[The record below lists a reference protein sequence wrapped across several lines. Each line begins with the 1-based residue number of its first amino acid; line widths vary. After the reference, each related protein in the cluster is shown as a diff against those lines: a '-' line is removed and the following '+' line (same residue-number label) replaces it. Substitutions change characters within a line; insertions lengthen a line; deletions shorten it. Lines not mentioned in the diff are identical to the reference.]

1 MAKLSSHIAHIISS
15 FYHTLLKLHAIPDFC
30 LSRKKNKKT
39 GKVYLYKQEST
50 SKGRKQTKIKAADEA
65 HYLALYSER
74 QKLKARL
81 RELKAKYKKL
91 SFHDRRD
98 VRYALACFW
107 HAMDLGV
114 GKAIEKN
121 TYLDGTTRDSKSE
134 LIFSLLF
141 DLLGIQYTHN
151 YPLYAQ
157 GRTYWVDFYFPD
169 SQDFH
174 EHMGM
179 LDDEQYAQNQKR
191 KLEDYAAEGIQEKK
205 NLLIT
210 KEHYVTDSHDPEK
223 KRACIDLREIVL
235 QLISFGKVAPQK
247 AFHLLFPDKPLPKI

>member
-1 MAKLSSHIAHIISS
+1 MNRTLVCCAAMSLFCSLMLAGCKTQSSAPAPREPLPVDIVA
-15 FYHTLLKLHAIPDFC
+15 
-30 LSRKKNKKT
+30 
-39 GKVYLYKQEST
+39 V
-50 SKGRKQTKIKAADEA
+50 KAADEA

-81 RELKAKYKKL
+81 RELKAQCKTL
-91 SFHDRRD
+91 SFKDRRD

-107 HAMDLGV
+107 HAEEV
-114 GKAIEKN
+114 GIGKIIEKN
-121 TYLDGTTRDSKSE
+121 MFLDGTTRDSKSE

-247 AFHLLFPDKPLPKI
+247 AFRLLFPDKPLPQL

>member
-1 MAKLSSHIAHIISS
+1 M
-15 FYHTLLKLHAIPDFC
+15 
-30 LSRKKNKKT
+30 
-39 GKVYLYKQEST
+39 YLYKQEST

-74 QKLKARL
+74 QKLKTRL

-98 VRYALACFW
+98 VRYALACFQY
-107 HAMDLGV
+107 AEEAGI
-114 GKAIEKN
+114 GKIIEKN
-121 TYLDGTTRDSKSE
+121 MFLDGTTRDSKSE

-157 GRTYWVDFYFPD
+157 GHTYWVDFYFPD

-210 KEHYVTDSHDPEK
+210 KEHYVADSHDPEK

-247 AFHLLFPDKPLPKI
+247 AFRLLFPDKPLPKI

>member
-1 MAKLSSHIAHIISS
+1 MTKLSSHIVYIISS
-15 FYHTLLKLHAIPDFC
+15 FYHTLHDLRDIPDFC

-50 SKGRKQTKIKAADEA
+50 SKGRKQTKIKASEEED
-65 HYLALYSER
+65 YLKMYAER
-74 QKLKARL
+74 QTLKERLKKLKSQ
-81 RELKAKYKKL
+81 YKKL

-98 VRYALACFW
+98 VRYALACFQ
-107 HAMDLGV
+107 HAEEV
-114 GKAIEKN
+114 GIGKIIEKN
-121 TYLDGTTRDSKSE
+121 TFLDGTTRDSKSE

-141 DLLGIQYTHN
+141 EMLGIQYTHN
-151 YPLYAQ
+151 YPILAQ
-157 GRTYWVDFYFPD
+157 GHPYMIDFYFPE

-179 LDDEQYAQNQKR
+179 LDDEQYAQSQKR
-191 KLEDYAAEGIQEKK
+191 KLEDYAAEGIQKKK

-210 KEHYVTDSHDPEK
+210 TEHYVTDSRDPEK

>member
-15 FYHTLLKLHAIPDFC
+15 FYHTLLELHAIPDFC

-65 HYLALYSER
+65 DYLELYSER

-81 RELKAKYKKL
+81 KELKTKYKTL
-91 SFHDRRD
+91 SFQERRD
-98 VRYALACFW
+98 VRYALACFDY
-107 HAMDLGV
+107 ALDLGV
-114 GKAIEKN
+114 GKVIEKN

-134 LIFSLLF
+134 IILSLLF

-151 YPLYAQ
+151 YPIWAQ
-157 GRTYWVDFYFPD
+157 GRPYMIDFYFPD

-210 KEHYVTDSHDPEK
+210 KEHFTTNSRNPEK

-235 QLISFGKVAPQK
+235 QLISFGKIAPQK
-247 AFHLLFPDKPLPKI
+247 AFRILFPDKPLPKI

>member
-1 MAKLSSHIAHIISS
+1 MAKLFSLNAHIISS
-15 FYHTLLKLHAIPDFC
+15 FYHTLLELHAIPEFC

-65 HYLALYSER
+65 DYLELYSER
-74 QKLKARL
+74 QKLKTRL
-81 RELKAKYKKL
+81 RELKAQYKKL

-98 VRYALACFW
+98 VRYALACFDY
-107 HAMDLGV
+107 ALDLGV
-114 GKAIEKN
+114 GKIIEKN

-134 LIFSLLF
+134 IILSLLF

-151 YPLYAQ
+151 YSLCAQ
-157 GRTYWVDFYFPD
+157 GHPYMVDFYFPD

-210 KEHYVTDSHDPEK
+210 KEHFTTNSRDPEK

-235 QLISFGKVAPQK
+235 HLISFGKIAPQK
-247 AFHLLFPDKPLPKI
+247 AFRILFPDKPLPKI

>member
-1 MAKLSSHIAHIISS
+1 MVKHLSHIAHIISS
-15 FYHTLLKLHAIPDFC
+15 FYHTLLELHAIPKFC

-50 SKGRKQTKIKAADEA
+50 SKGRKQTKIKAAEEED
-65 HYLALYSER
+65 YLKLYAER

-81 RELKAKYKKL
+81 KELQSQYKTL
-91 SFHDRRD
+91 SFQDRRD

-107 HAMDLGV
+107 HALDLDI
-114 GKAIEKN
+114 GKIVEKN

-141 DLLGIQYTHN
+141 EMLGIQYTHN
-151 YPLYAQ
+151 YPILAQ
-157 GRTYWVDFYFPD
+157 GHPYMIDFYFPE

-179 LDDEQYAQNQKR
+179 LDDEQYAQSQKR
-191 KLEDYAAEGIQEKK
+191 KLEDYAAEGIQKKK

-210 KEHYVTDSHDPEK
+210 TEHYVTDSRDPEK

-247 AFHLLFPDKPLPKI
+247 AFRLLFPDKPLPKI

>member
-1 MAKLSSHIAHIISS
+1 M
-15 FYHTLLKLHAIPDFC
+15 
-30 LSRKKNKKT
+30 
-39 GKVYLYKQEST
+39 YLYKQEST
-50 SKGRKQTKIKAADEA
+50 SKGRKQTKIKATDEA
-65 HYLALYSER
+65 DYLALYSER
-74 QKLKARL
+74 QKLKTRL
-81 RELKAKYKKL
+81 RELKAQYKTL
-91 SFHDRRD
+91 SFKDRRD

-107 HAMDLGV
+107 HALDLGV
-114 GKAIEKN
+114 GKIVEKKHVSRR
-121 TYLDGTTRDSKSE
+121 YDSRLQE
-134 LIFSLLF
+134 RAHFFLLF

>member
-1 MAKLSSHIAHIISS
+1 MATLTSHIAHIISS
-15 FYHTLLKLHAIPDFC
+15 FYHTLLELHTIPDFC
-30 LSRKKNKKT
+30 ISRKTNKKT

-50 SKGRKQTKIKAADEA
+50 RNGRKQTKIKAAEEA
-65 HYLALYSER
+65 NYLSLYEKR

-81 RELKAKYKKL
+81 RELKSQYKTL
-91 SFHDRRD
+91 SFKDRRN

-107 HAMDLGV
+107 HAMDLSI
-114 GKAIEKN
+114 GKIIEKN

-134 LIFSLLF
+134 LVLSLLF

-157 GRTYWVDFYFPD
+157 GHPYRIDFYFPD

-179 LDDEQYAQNQKR
+179 LDDEQYAQNQKH

-210 KEHYVTDSHDPEK
+210 KEHYVTNSHDPEK

-235 QLISFGKVAPQK
+235 QLISFGKIAPQK
-247 AFHLLFPDKPLPKI
+247 AFRLLFPDKPIPKI

>member
-1 MAKLSSHIAHIISS
+1 MPLPAFSMQKRSAS
-15 FYHTLLKLHAIPDFC
+15 
-30 LSRKKNKKT
+30 
-39 GKVYLYKQEST
+39 E
-50 SKGRKQTKIKAADEA
+50 KI
-65 HYLALYSER
+65 
-74 QKLKARL
+74 
-81 RELKAKYKKL
+81 
-91 SFHDRRD
+91 
-98 VRYALACFW
+98 
-107 HAMDLGV
+107 
-114 GKAIEKN
+114 IEKN
-121 TYLDGTTRDSKSE
+121 MFLDGTTRDSKSE

-141 DLLGIQYTHN
+141 DLLCIQYTHN

-247 AFHLLFPDKPLPKI
+247 AFRLLFPDKPLPKI

>member
-1 MAKLSSHIAHIISS
+1 MAKLSSHIAYIISS
-15 FYHTLLKLHAIPDFC
+15 FYHTLLELHAIPDFC

-50 SKGRKQTKIKAADEA
+50 SKGRKQTKIKASKEA
-65 HYLALYSER
+65 HYLELYAKR

-81 RELKAKYKKL
+81 RELKAQYKKL
-91 SFHDRRD
+91 SFKDRRD
-98 VRYALACFW
+98 VRYALACFQ
-107 HAMDLGV
+107 HALDLGI
-114 GKAIEKN
+114 GKNVEKN

-134 LIFSLLF
+134 IILSLLF
-141 DLLGIQYTHN
+141 DLLGIKYTHN

-157 GRTYWVDFYFPD
+157 GHSYMVDFYFPD

-210 KEHYVTDSHDPEK
+210 KEHFVTDSHDPEK

-235 QLISFGKVAPQK
+235 QLISFGKVAPQR

>member
-1 MAKLSSHIAHIISS
+1 M
-15 FYHTLLKLHAIPDFC
+15 
-30 LSRKKNKKT
+30 
-39 GKVYLYKQEST
+39 YKQEST

-65 HYLALYSER
+65 DYLALYSER

-98 VRYALACFW
+98 VRYALACFQN
-107 HAMDLGV
+107 AMDLGV
-114 GKAIEKN
+114 GKDIEKN
-121 TYLDGTTRDSKSE
+121 MFLDGTTRDSKSE

>member
-1 MAKLSSHIAHIISS
+1 MVKHLSHIAHIISS
-15 FYHTLLKLHAIPDFC
+15 FYHTLLELHAIPQFC

-50 SKGRKQTKIKAADEA
+50 SKGRKQTKINAEEED
-65 HYLALYSER
+65 YLKLYAKR

-81 RELKAKYKKL
+81 KELQSQYKTL
-91 SFHDRRD
+91 SFKDRRD
-98 VRYALACFW
+98 VRYALACFQY
-107 HAMDLGV
+107 AQEAGI
-114 GKAIEKN
+114 GKIIRKN
-121 TYLDGTTRDSKSE
+121 TFLDGTTRDSKSE
-134 LIFSLLF
+134 LILSLLF
-141 DLLGIQYTHN
+141 EMLGIQYTHN
-151 YPLYAQ
+151 YPILAQ
-157 GRTYWVDFYFPD
+157 GHPYMIDFYFPGT
-169 SQDFH
+169 QDFH

-179 LDDEQYAQNQKR
+179 LDDEQYVQSQKR

-210 KEHYVTDSHDPEK
+210 KEHFVTDSRDPEK